1 MPFDERSEKFASV
14 PAIQTAFAI
23 ANRANLTLDEL
34 QELEKREMF
43 FEDQRGAITK
53 SFQEGRQEGLIQGQ
67 TALILRQIARRT
79 GEISP

>member
-1 MPFDERSEKFASV
+1 
-14 PAIQTAFAI
+14 
-23 ANRANLTLDEL
+23 
-34 QELEKREMF
+34 MF

-53 SFQEGRQEGLIQGQ
+53 SFQEGRQEGLIEGK

>member
-1 MPFDERSEKFASV
+1 MPFDERPDQFASV

-53 SFQEGRQEGLIQGQ
+53 SFQEGRQEGLIEGP
-67 TALILRQIARRT
+67 TALILRQIAWRT
-79 GEISP
+79 GEI

>member
-1 MPFDERSEKFASV
+1 MPFDERQYKFASV

-53 SFQEGRQEGLIQGQ
+53 SFQEGRQEGLIEGQ
-67 TALILRQIARRT
+67 TALILRQILWRT
-79 GEISP
+79 GEI